1 MRLFFDSS
9 ALAKRYIEED
19 GSDKVE
25 TLCSQARVLGIS
37 IICPPEIISAFC
49 RLMREDKLVNS
60 QYVILKQA
68 LSADVAEAK
77 VVNITPELISIIIA
91 VLEKTSYRTLD
102 AIHIASAIQWKA
114 DSFVSSD
121 LNQITAAEKFGLKI
135 IRI

>member
-9 ALAKRYIEED
+9 ALAKRYIDED

-25 TLCSQARVLGIS
+25 ALCSQARVLGIS
-37 IICPPEIISAFC
+37 VICPPEIISAFC
-49 RLMREDKLVNS
+49 RLIREGKLVNS

-77 VVNITPELISIIIA
+77 VVNITSELISIITG
-91 VLEKTSYRTLD
+91 VLEKTSARTLD

-114 DSFVSSD
+114 DSFISAD
-121 LNQITAAEKFGLKI
+121 LRQITAAKRFGLEVKSI
-135 IRI
+135 